1 MIINQIKT
9 VLLLGTLTGLL
20 LVVGGLLGGKSG
32 LTIALIIAL
41 IMNFGMYF
49 FSHKIVLMMYHA
61 KEAPKLQYPK
71 LHSMIEEICKEA
83 DLPKPRVYIV
93 PTDNLNA
100 FASGPSK
107 KKAVV
112 AVTEGILGSLTHDEL
127 KGVLAHELSHIKNR
141 DMLITTIAA
150 TIAATIS
157 YIASMARFAAI
168 FGGGRNDNNGRSNIL
183 SLLLLGILTPI
194 IAMIIQLAISR
205 KREYLADERG
215 ARLLKNGEPL
225 ARALEKLELSNK
237 RNPLKF
243 GSPTTSS
250 LFIINPFSGQAFIQL
265 FSTHPPIP
273 ERCKRLRNLKY

>member
-250 LFIINPFSGQAFIQL
+250 LFIVNPFSGRAFIQL

>member
-61 KEAPKLQYPK
+61 KEAPKSQYPK